1 MEQLY
6 SLPESF
12 KTQSKDLLNS
22 TESKENKDKFISNK
36 DIDAAF
42 DEQEKK
48 KQKEDKDIQN
58 DNNKEV
64 IVNAEKNNTE
74 SAQNT
79 ESKENIQNE
88 EDDNKET
95 TFSVLAK
102 EFAQKGLYNL
112 EENEE
117 FDGSEESFIKGFEK
131 TVDKKADEKVLS
143 YFEGHP
149 QADLALNLFNYIK
162 DGGDINNFVE
172 VYSNPLQN
180 INIEDK
186 NSQIYILTQYLRQ
199 TTSLSDDK
207 IQQKIKRYDDL
218 ATLEEEAKDAYEV
231 LSQLNERNRTQ
242 FQEQEK
248 VRVARIQQERQE
260 AEHNIKDFINKNESI
275 KGILNIKDARIKKK
289 FEDYLFKPTE
299 LVNGRLVPKSWVDD
313 SKSSVENWLTDK
325 ALKFLNYD
333 LSSVSKQKEKETVTN
348 LVKNLKK
355 VSSENSRVKSSGIS
369 TEEEERQEAS
379 RKQKDELW
387 SSLLSNKQNLLK

>member
-1 MEQLY
+1 M
-6 SLPESF
+6 
-12 KTQSKDLLNS
+12 
-22 TESKENKDKFISNK
+22 
-36 DIDAAF
+36 
-42 DEQEKK
+42 
-48 KQKEDKDIQN
+48 
-58 DNNKEV
+58 
-64 IVNAEKNNTE
+64 
-74 SAQNT
+74 
-79 ESKENIQNE
+79 
-88 EDDNKET
+88 
-95 TFSVLAK
+95 
-102 EFAQKGLYNL
+102 
-112 EENEE
+112 
-117 FDGSEESFIKGFEK
+117 
-131 TVDKKADEKVLS
+131 
-143 YFEGHP
+143 
-149 QADLALNLFNYIK
+149 LFR
-162 DGGDINNFVE
+162 
-172 VYSNPLQN
+172 S
-180 INIEDK
+180 
-186 NSQIYILTQYLRQ
+186 
-199 TTSLSDDK
+199 K